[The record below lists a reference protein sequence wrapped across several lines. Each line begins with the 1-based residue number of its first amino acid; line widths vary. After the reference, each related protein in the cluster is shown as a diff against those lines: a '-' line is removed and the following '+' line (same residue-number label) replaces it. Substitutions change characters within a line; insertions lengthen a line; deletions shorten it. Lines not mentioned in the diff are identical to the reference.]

1 LSNLVRRI
9 SEFWAH
15 KELTILA
22 VLVAL
27 FFWRLTLIS
36 LPSSLWI
43 DEAGTF
49 WVSSGN
55 FAQLIESIRETQ
67 FPQMP
72 LYAFTV
78 WLWRQVAGSSEV
90 ALRLPSVFA
99 FVAGGY
105 GIKRLARALYPGL
118 PQAPLY
124 CLLCYGSISTVTF
137 ASADARAYS
146 LGLLCLIWCYCE
158 RVNTLQ
164 SASLWPLLRHGLAA
178 GLTLHFCYFFGAA
191 LAADFLFLA
200 YAFHRRLAPF
210 SFRYLLSPVVAAIT
224 VAPLAPLLAVVLRES
239 KLHVS
244 ESQLPTW
251 RDLGAQ
257 WAPPRFVI
265 ALVVS
270 TLVYFLLRRYLPPAG
285 ALLRPPAEQAFSQV
299 LFWAIGPSLVIFL
312 YSLATGKSIFIDRY
326 LLSQAPGLAL
336 VAGGLA
342 ASLTPPLW
350 RGAFVTFLALIALSG
365 GGLKLWK
372 NHSAEDWRQAA
383 ALVRTER
390 SAAPDMPFL
399 ASSCFL
405 ESNHLP
411 MPVTPAQLVFLRAY
425 MLPYNF
431 PGEALY
437 LPAGLNEANRGAVV
451 ATLEQAAR
459 SPRFLLLTIADS
471 NLNRWIEGYFA
482 NRFRFHVLH
491 DNPRLLRLEKIPAP

>member
-1 LSNLVRRI
+1 
-9 SEFWAH
+9 
-15 KELTILA
+15 
-22 VLVAL
+22 VAL

-72 LYAFTV
+72 LYAFTI

-99 FVAGGY
+99 FLAGGY
-105 GIKRLARALYPGL
+105 GMMRLARSLYPSL

-146 LGLLCLIWCYCE
+146 LALLCLIWCYRE
-158 RVNTLQ
+158 RVNTLE
-164 SASLWPLLRHGLAA
+164 SASLWPVARHGLAA

-200 YAFHRRLAPF
+200 YAFHRRLQPF
-210 SFRYLLSPVVAAIT
+210 SWRFLLSPVVAAIT

-251 RDLGAQ
+251 RDLGAE

-265 ALVVS
+265 ALVLS
-270 TLVYFLLRRYLPPAG
+270 TLLYFLLRRYLPSAE
-285 ALLRPPAEQAFSQV
+285 ALLRPPAEQAFSMV
-299 LFWAIGPSLVIFL
+299 LFWAIGPSLVMFL
-312 YSLATGKSIFIDRY
+312 YSLATGNSIFIDRY
-326 LLSQAPGLAL
+326 LLSQAPGMAL
-336 VAGGLA
+336 VSGGLA
-342 ASLTPPLW
+342 ASLSPPLW
-350 RGAFVTFLALIALSG
+350 RGAFITILALIALSG

-383 ALVRTER
+383 TLVRAER
-390 SAAPDMPFL
+390 SAAPGMPFL
-399 ASSCFL
+399 AASCFL

-411 MPVTPAQLVFLRAY
+411 MPVTPAQLAFLRPY
-425 MLPYNF
+425 MLPYDF
-431 PGEALY
+431 SGEALY
-437 LPAGLNEANRGAVV
+437 LPIGLNEANRAAVG

-459 SPRFLLLTIADS
+459 SPRFLLLTVANS

-482 NRFRFHVLH
+482 NRFQIHVLH
-491 DNPRLLRLEKIPAP
+491 SNPRLIRLEKIPEP